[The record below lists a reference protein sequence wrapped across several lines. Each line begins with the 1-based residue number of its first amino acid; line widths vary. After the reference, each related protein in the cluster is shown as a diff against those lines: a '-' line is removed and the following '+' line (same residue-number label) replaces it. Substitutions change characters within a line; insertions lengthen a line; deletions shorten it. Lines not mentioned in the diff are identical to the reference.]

1 MKNTIPL
8 IVAVVFGLAAVY
20 GVSRL
25 ISSNLAEEEK
35 NYVMVVA
42 AAKDI
47 TPKDGEIKDSWIT
60 RRRVEISSLPAKAI
74 RWNQAN
80 RVLGQSVTRTV
91 AKGDYVLASDVSGI
105 EVRLANAVAP
115 GEWAV
120 PVTFAESRLVRFLKP
135 GDEIAIL
142 AASMTLNV
150 KNRRNQSEKAET
162 IRQETMSVLFPCVRV
177 LDIGKGDAL
186 RRAED
191 APGESIVLSLTP
203 QQALTLVAAQRKMD
217 LYPALRRSGD
227 VNALRRRDVGVVDE
241 TTFTRLRLG
250 LESVSLPDG
259 ASDGSVK

>member
-35 NYVMVVA
+35 KYVYVVA

-47 TPKDGEIKDSWIT
+47 TTKDGEIKDTWIT
-60 RRRVEISSLPAKAI
+60 KKRVEITSLPAKSI
-74 RWNQAN
+74 KWDQAN
-80 RVLGQSVTRTV
+80 RVIGQIATRSI
-91 AKGDYVLASDVSGI
+91 AKNDYIFANDVSGV
-105 EVRLANAVAP
+105 EVRLANAIAP
-115 GEWAV
+115 GEWVV
-120 PVTFAESRLVRFLKP
+120 PVTFADGKLVKFLKP

-142 AASMTLNV
+142 AASEMLNI

-162 IRQETMSVLFPCVRV
+162 IKQDTMSVLFPCVRV

-191 APGESIVLSLTP
+191 TPGETILLSLSP
-203 QQALTLVAAQRKMD
+203 KQAMTLVAAQRKME
-217 LYPALRRSGD
+217 LYPALRRPND
-227 VNALRRRDVGVVDE
+227 AMALRLRDVGIVDE
-241 TTFTRLRLG
+241 TTFSKVRKG
-250 LESVSLPDG
+250 LETIALPEG
-259 ASDGSVK
+259 ADK